1 MKLTDMKNEN
11 DKPVGG
17 VIVTVIGCIILGVIY
32 SLVEHSFFSIILFSL
47 VAVGIVVVFVLN
59 QKVWRSSEALESDIC
74 QRLNKQGYK
83 FEKNEGTLYV
93 TKNDSRFQIQLA
105 DSYNRRIKHLYVLYK
120 FRDDDFGKVNK
131 DGWSRAANAININ
144 NTDTI
149 FVALEDHLCC
159 CYQTSIGNSKDFM
172 NEFNHAYQAIGE
184 AIEDYGKLIPYLE
197 RDYPNTAENQSSIG
211 FRQNEQ

>member
-11 DKPVGG
+11 DKLIGG
-17 VIVTVIGCIILGVIY
+17 VIATTIGCIILGVIY

-74 QRLNKQGYK
+74 QRLNKQGYHY
-83 FEKNEGTLYV
+83 EKKEGTLYV
-93 TKNDSRFQIQLA
+93 NKNNSRFQIQLA
-105 DSYNRRIKHLYVLYK
+105 DSCNRRIKHLYVFYK
-120 FRDDDFGKVNK
+120 FRDDDFGKVNM

-172 NEFNHAYQAIGE
+172 NEFDHAYHAIGE

-197 RDYPNTAENQSSIG
+197 RDYPNMAENQSSIG

>member
-1 MKLTDMKNEN
+1 MEIKKTITRSNLISGAIGIVIM
-11 DKPVGG
+11 G
-17 VIVTVIGCIILGVIY
+17 VLY
-32 SLVEHSFFSIILFSL
+32 SLQDHSFVWLILCGCLALGIMIAYILSL
-47 VAVGIVVVFVLN
+47 TLWKSTQAI
-59 QKVWRSSEALESDIC
+59 EADIC
-74 QRLNKQGYK
+74 KRLGKEGYHY
-83 FEKNEGTLYV
+83 EKNEGTLYV
-93 TKNDSRFQIQLA
+93 TKNDSRFQVQLA

-172 NEFNHAYQAIGE
+172 NEFSHAYQAIGE

-211 FRQNEQ
+211 FR

>member
-11 DKPVGG
+11 DKLIGG
-17 VIVTVIGCIILGVIY
+17 VIATTIGCIILGVIY

-59 QKVWRSSEALESDIC
+59 QKVWRSSEALENDIC

-83 FEKNEGTLYV
+83 FEKKEGTLYV
-93 TKNDSRFQIQLA
+93 TQNNSHFQVQLA
-105 DSYNRRIKHLYVLYK
+105 DSYNKRIKHLYILYK
-120 FRDDDFGKVNK
+120 FRDDDFGKVNM

-144 NTDTI
+144 NTETI

-172 NEFNHAYQAIGE
+172 NEFDHAYHAIGE

-197 RDYPNTAENQSSIG
+197 RDYPNHSESQTTIG
-211 FRQNEQ
+211 FKQNEQ

>member
-1 MKLTDMKNEN
+1 MQIEN
-11 DKPVGG
+11 DKPFGG
-17 VIVTVIGCIILGVIY
+17 VIVTAIGCIILGVIY
-32 SLVEHSFFSIILFSL
+32 SIVEHSLFSIILFSL
-47 VAVGIVVVFVLN
+47 VAVGNAVVFVLN

-74 QRLNKQGYK
+74 QKLNKQGYK
-83 FEKNEGTLYV
+83 FEKKEGTLYV

-105 DSYNRRIKHLYVLYK
+105 DSYNIRIKHLCVLYK
-120 FRDDDFGKVNK
+120 FRDDDFGKVNM

-211 FRQNEQ
+211 FRQND

>member
-1 MKLTDMKNEN
+1 MEKIDRESA
-11 DKPVGG
+11 VFYVVFG
-17 VIVTVIGCIILGVIY
+17 IVFLFLMV
-32 SLVEHSFFSIILFSL
+32 LFSL
-47 VAVGIVVVFVLN
+47 STIAAIIFCSTCGVFIVVYIFIWL
-59 QKVWRSSEALESDIC
+59 KALSIGGYERKIC
-74 QRLNKQGYK
+74 KQLDKQGYQY
-83 FEKNEGTLYV
+83 EKKEGVLYV
-93 TKNDSRFQIQLA
+93 TRSNSHFEVQFGE
-105 DSYNRRIKHLYVLYK
+105 SFNRRIKHLFIYYK
-120 FRDDDFGKVNK
+120 FKDDTFESVNL

-172 NEFNHAYQAIGE
+172 NEFDYAYQAIGE
-184 AIEDYGKLIPYLE
+184 AIEDYGKLIPYLQ

>member
-1 MKLTDMKNEN
+1 MNVKNEN
-11 DKPVGG
+11 DKPIGG
-17 VIVTVIGCIILGVIY
+17 VIATAIGCIILGVIY
-32 SLVEHSFFSIILFSL
+32 SLVEHSLFSIILFSL

-74 QRLNKQGYK
+74 QRLNKQGYIY
-83 FEKNEGTLYV
+83 EKKEGTLYV
-93 TKNDSRFQIQLA
+93 TKNNSHFQVQLA
-105 DSYNRRIKHLYVLYK
+105 DSYNRRIKHLYVFYK
-120 FRDDDFGKVNK
+120 FRDDDFGKVTM

-172 NEFNHAYQAIGE
+172 NEFGRAYQAIGE
-184 AIEDYGKLIPYLE
+184 AMEDYGKLIPYLE
-197 RDYPNTAENQSSIG
+197 RDYPSHKENKTGIG
-211 FRQNEQ
+211 FKQSE

>member
-11 DKPVGG
+11 DKPIGG
-17 VIVTVIGCIILGVIY
+17 VIATAIGCIILGVIY
-32 SLVEHSFFSIILFSL
+32 SLVEHSLFSIILFSL
-47 VAVGIVVVFVLN
+47 AAVGIVAVFVLY
-59 QKVWRSSEALESDIC
+59 QKVWRSSDALECDFC

-83 FEKNEGTLYV
+83 YEKKEGTLYV
-93 TKNDSRFQIQLA
+93 TKNDSCFQVQLA
-105 DSYNRRIKHLYVLYK
+105 DSYNIRIKHLCVLYK
-120 FRDDDFGKVNK
+120 FRDDDFGKVNS

-197 RDYPNTAENQSSIG
+197 RDYPNTAENQSCIG
-211 FRQNEQ
+211 FR